1 MAKTLIQLKR
11 EYWSQPEMNFTP
23 KMVEVIVAEY
33 GEKPATSGEAAYVLR
48 VRSKELFSPLAE
60 WLKTEITRLKIMWRM
75 R

>member
-11 EYWSQPEMNFTP
+11 EYWSNPEMNFTP
-23 KMVEVIVAEY
+23 DMIDFTVAAF

-48 VRSKELFSPLAE
+48 EKTKELLNTLAE
-60 WLKTEITRLKIMWRM
+60 WLETEITRLKIMWRL